1 MARLYILLF
10 VLTILG
16 GIGYGAYYMYND
28 TMQRMATL
36 RDNNAKLEVA
46 VKAKDATIEALQ
58 NNMKKQMELTN
69 DLNAKLSKAEQNN
82 RKIADLLAK
91 TDIVKNS
98 LADPNAVEKKINE
111 QVNTIFKSIDSVTNT
126 K

>member
-91 TDIVKNS
+91 TDIVKNR